1 MTKKPK
7 KLKPSEIIAAPMLAQ
22 ASAPPIQNDRA
33 STFTDQ
39 FDAAIAVANGGINLD
54 TASETVQD
62 TLLAL
67 RKQAKAMLAS
77 EYAGEK
83 DKTVSCPECKCSFSV
98 KVSAVMDLSKTMA
111 NTAKV
116 IDETARLIQYT
127 NGKPDARTEVVGA
140 DWIQA
145 LTKEQLDIVQGW
157 MAGTEHA

>member
-1 MTKKPK
+1 MFPCADGGESMTNKKKP
-7 KLKPSEIIAAPMLAQ
+7 A
-22 ASAPPIQNDRA
+22 PIQNDRD

-54 TASETVQD
+54 VASETVQD

-67 RKQAKAMLAS
+67 SKQAKALAAS
-77 EYAGEK
+77 EYVGEK

-98 KVSAVMDLSKTMA
+98 KVSAVIDLSKTMA

-127 NGKPDARTEVVGA
+127 NGKPDSRPEHQGL
-140 DWIQA
+140 DWLKG
-145 LTKEQLDIVQGW
+145 LTNEQLAIVQGW
-157 MAGTEHA
+157 MAGASDDGR

>member
-1 MTKKPK
+1 MTDKKK
-7 KLKPSEIIAAPMLAQ
+7 KLKPTDLPLDVRVEMPAL
-22 ASAPPIQNDRA
+22 PIQNDRA

-77 EYAGEK
+77 DYAGDK

-127 NGKPDARTEVVGA
+127 NGKPDSRPEVVGA
-140 DWIQA
+140 NWLQG
-145 LTKEQLDIVQGW
+145 LTDEQLAIVQGW
-157 MAGTEHA
+157 MAGQEAR

>member
-157 MAGTEHA
+157 MAGTEHV